1 MGKNTKRGRVKRD
14 WKNQNVQN
22 SRSPAVKR
30 TDNKNTKLRDAAVQ
44 RHLYENIEAQKKKD
58 EAIRELKQRRV
69 VCPVCRKDIEDMAS
83 AVVDKTSGKPAH
95 FDCILEQL
103 QKAETIG
110 ENEKIAYIGQGRF
123 ALLRY
128 EDPHDLKS
136 FKIIKTI
143 EWEGRDAELPWRCEL
158 SGLYSQV

>member
-1 MGKNTKRGRVKRD
+1 MGKNAKRGRGRRD
-14 WKNQNVQN
+14 WKNQNTQN
-22 SRSPAVKR
+22 SRSGGRQAN
-30 TDNKNTKLRDAAVQ
+30 DKNARLREAAIQ
-44 RHLYENIEAQKKKD
+44 RHRYENIADQKKKD

-69 VCPVCRKDIEDMAS
+69 VCPVCGRDIEDMAS
-83 AVVDKTSGKPAH
+83 AVVDKASGKPAH
-95 FDCILEQL
+95 FDCILDQL
-103 QKAETIG
+103 NKTETLG

-128 EDPHDLKS
+128 EDPSDVKS

-143 EWEGRDAELPWRCEL
+143 EWEGRDAKLPWRSEL

>member
-14 WKNQNVQN
+14 WKNQNAQN
-22 SRSPAVKR
+22 LRLSALKR

-44 RHLYENIEAQKKKD
+44 RHLYENIAAQKEKD

-69 VCPVCRKDIEDMAS
+69 VCPVCGKDIEDMAS
-83 AVVDKTSGKPAH
+83 AVVDKASGKPAH
-95 FDCILEQL
+95 FDCILDQL
-103 QKAETIG
+103 QKTETLG

-128 EDPHDLKS
+128 EDP
-136 FKIIKTI
+136 
-143 EWEGRDAELPWRCEL
+143 RD
-158 SGLYSQV
+158 VK